1 MKEYTYYFSDG
12 TNSTIEIEDKWY
24 NVLKEMDEEERKGK
38 YNYDRHNKPTS
49 IFNYEGTA
57 FVDSRA
63 DPFEKLLQSEQ
74 RELLNSALGK
84 LTDCQRELF
93 EAHFVERKKVT
104 EIAEEQGVCHQAISQ
119 RIDRIKKNCKNFAH
133 RP

>member
-1 MKEYTYYFSDG
+1 MKEYTYYFADG
-12 TNSTIEIEDKWY
+12 TKSTIEIEDKWY

-38 YNYDRHNKPTS
+38 YNYDRHNKPIS
-49 IFNYEGTA
+49 MFDYEGAA

-74 RELLNSALGK
+74 QELLNSALGK

-119 RIDRIKKNCKNFAH
+119 RIDRIKIKLQKFCA
-133 RP
+133 

>member
-1 MKEYTYYFSDG
+1 MKEYTYYFADG

-119 RIDRIKKNCKNFAH
+119 RIDRIKIKLQKFCA
-133 RP
+133 

>member
-1 MKEYTYYFSDG
+1 MFD
-12 TNSTIEIEDKWY
+12 
-24 NVLKEMDEEERKGK
+24 
-38 YNYDRHNKPTS
+38 
-49 IFNYEGTA
+49 YEGAA

-74 RELLNSALGK
+74 QELLNSALGK

-93 EAHFVERKKVT
+93 EAHFVESKKVT

-119 RIDRIKKNCKNFAH
+119 RIDRIKIKLQKFCA
-133 RP
+133 

>member
-1 MKEYTYYFSDG
+1 MKEYTYYFADG
-12 TNSTIEIEDKWY
+12 TKNTIEVEEKWY
-24 NVLKEMDEEERKGK
+24 DLLKEMDEAERKQK
-38 YNYDRHNKPTS
+38 YNYERHNYPLS
-49 IFNYEGTA
+49 QVDYEGETFA
-57 FVDSRA
+57 DYSA

-119 RIDRIKKNCKNFAH
+119 RIDRIKIKLQKFCT
-133 RP
+133 